1 MCTLQNESKLSIC
14 ISATGLSII
23 YLLQYDRAWRKQD
36 WKNANISKDDSYIAQ
51 EEVTNKQSNPNK
63 CKNQFTVP
71 LFLVKHLR
79 GSHAEPSIVLSHSQ
93 IQPKGSWKSIKT
105 SSSIR
110 SLLHTSKKIW
120 PEEKITNA
128 LPKGKQTSTPRTC
141 FHLFAGLQPTLS

>member
-1 MCTLQNESKLSIC
+1 MCTLPNESKLCTC

-51 EEVTNKQSNPNK
+51 EGVTNKQSKPNK
-63 CKNQFTVP
+63 CKNRFTAP

-79 GSHAEPSIVLSHSQ
+79 GSHAKPSILLFHLQ
-93 IQPKGSWKSIKT
+93 IHPKGSWKSITT
-105 SSSIR
+105 SSSITP
-110 SLLHTSKKIW
+110 LVHTSKKIR
-120 PEEKITNA
+120 PEEKTMNT

-141 FHLFAGLQPTLS
+141 FHLVAGLQSTLS